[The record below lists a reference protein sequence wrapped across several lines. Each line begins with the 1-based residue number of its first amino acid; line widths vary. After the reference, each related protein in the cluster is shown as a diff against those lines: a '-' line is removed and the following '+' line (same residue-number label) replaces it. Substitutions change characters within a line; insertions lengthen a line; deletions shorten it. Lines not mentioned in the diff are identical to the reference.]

1 MPDDRDPI
9 LEAYFGPYGLFGTGK
24 CAPSPLSRRQ
34 PWGVAGVE
42 PKLCDLLDDPL
53 IHLVMRRDGVTRA
66 ELRAVI
72 RDAQRA
78 LGVGLCRC
86 AA

>member
-1 MPDDRDPI
+1 MQDDRDPI
-9 LEAYFGPYGLFGTGK
+9 LEAWFGPFGVSAAGQ
-24 CAPSPLSRRQ
+24 CPPVPISRRQ

-42 PKLCDLLDDPL
+42 PRLCDLLDDPL
-53 IHLVMRRDGVTRA
+53 VRLVMSRDGVTRDQ
-66 ELRAVI
+66 LRAII
-72 RDAQRA
+72 RAAQQA